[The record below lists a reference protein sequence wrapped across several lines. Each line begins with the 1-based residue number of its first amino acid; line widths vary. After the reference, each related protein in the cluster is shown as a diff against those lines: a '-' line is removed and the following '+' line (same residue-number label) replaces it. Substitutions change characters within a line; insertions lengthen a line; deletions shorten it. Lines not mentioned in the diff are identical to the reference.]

1 MQKNLRINVRGSFLF
16 KTVPLK
22 GLKAVDVQDSDE
34 LVDLA
39 GGVERLID
47 LANYPIEEVRVDAL
61 GQGLFRLGGLCDSHG
76 LGDGLVSG
84 NNLGMLHKL

>member
-1 MQKNLRINVRGSFLF
+1 MKTGDGPLR
-16 KTVPLK
+16 
-22 GLKAVDVQDSDE
+22 A
-34 LVDLA
+34 
-39 GGVERLID
+39 
-47 LANYPIEEVRVDAL
+47 YPIEEVGVDAL